1 MLETDLQPLGDDGE
15 GPEKRQLGDSLM
27 SSQIKQCQGRRKIV
41 THSLGEAIPQVG
53 FSTDS
58 QAQTFADKIWGHV
71 PGRLRAVTTVWGS
84 CPRCFR
90 TVPLVFS
97 SISDLPVSM
106 LILPS
111 CVAKGRSRYRA
122 GELHRLS
129 RIREPASRAR
139 ERRHG
144 PTFCYCGPPSVHFQ
158 LVRRRMACH
167 CMPNM
172 YSFVRSCRILLF
184 LLTRIMPNLGQKTI
198 ITVVLQNLRE
208 CHSLD

>member
-1 MLETDLQPLGDDGE
+1 
-15 GPEKRQLGDSLM
+15 M
-27 SSQIKQCQGRRKIV
+27 SPTASARRSPRLAFRR
-41 THSLGEAIPQVG
+41 TPRPRRSRTRYG
-53 FSTDS
+53 
-58 QAQTFADKIWGHV
+58 GHV
-71 PGRLRAVTTVWGS
+71 PERLRAVTTVWGS

-90 TVPLVFS
+90 TVPFVFS

-198 ITVVLQNLRE
+198 ITVVLQNLSGCR
-208 CHSLD
+208 SLD